1 MFTCR
6 VHLQSQRKLR
16 TYSPGSRSEG
26 TYRRWYLQCFWQKI
40 LSQIKICRQLT
51 NEKTNS
57 LNWMLEIVKYIVNDS
72 ISYHWV
78 QTYRQWMQRTNEQ
91 WQRCSSR
98 AINLNIVNDIAPSSP
113 IAAAFLIW
121 RQERISRPPVQ
132 DINVKRKNK
141 NNLRTNWPRN
151 VCELMLDS
159 NSWSQG
165 FMG

>member
-26 TYRRWYLQCFWQKI
+26 TYRRWYLQCSTTFLAKKYYPRSRYAGNWPTK
-40 LSQIKICRQLT
+40 KQL
-51 NEKTNS
+51 
-57 LNWMLEIVKYIVNDS
+57 
-72 ISYHWV
+72 
-78 QTYRQWMQRTNEQ
+78 MQRPNDQ
-91 WQRCSSR
+91 WQRSPSR
-98 AINLNIVNDIAPSSP
+98 AIKYLNIVNDIAPSSP

-121 RQERISRPPVQ
+121 RQERISRPPVRN
-132 DINVKRKNK
+132 IKVKIKNK

-159 NSWSQG
+159 NLWSQG